1 MRNAR
6 HSCLNTMS
14 VHMRETRPRF
24 DCDYDL
30 ACNLDLC
37 FKVVAA
43 ATASLPLVAHAQLAK
58 ADAVIGS

>member
-1 MRNAR
+1 
-6 HSCLNTMS
+6 MS

-24 DCDYDL
+24 VCGCDCDYDL
-30 ACNLDLC
+30 VCKLDLC

-58 ADAVIGS
+58 ADAVIGT